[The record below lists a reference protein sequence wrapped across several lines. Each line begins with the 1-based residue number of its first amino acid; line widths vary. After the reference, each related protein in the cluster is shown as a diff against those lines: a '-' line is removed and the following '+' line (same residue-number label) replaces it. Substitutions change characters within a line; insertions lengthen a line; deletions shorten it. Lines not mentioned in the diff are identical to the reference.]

1 MSRPRAE
8 NRLSEF
14 ERVALSQ
21 AIRATVSHEGNYTS
35 VVAGAKVAQP
45 VVSLALHQ
53 RLVVRTPAV
62 KRLFEYFGISAE
74 PRNGVTGAAAE
85 NSDERSLRA
94 LRLAGMLEGLS
105 DGTKEADERLA
116 TILAALRGFIPGHAR

>member
-21 AIRATVSHEGNYTS
+21 AIRATVSHQGNYTA

-53 RLVVRTPAV
+53 RLVARTPAV
-62 KRLFEYFGISAE
+62 ERLFEYFGISTEAGNAL
-74 PRNGVTGAAAE
+74 PPATAE
-85 NSDERSLRA
+85 NSEERGRRA
-94 LRLAGMLEGLS
+94 QRLAGMLDGLS

-116 TILAALRGFIPGHAR
+116 TILAALRGFIPGDAR

>member
-21 AIRATVSHEGNYTS
+21 AIRATVSHQGNYTA
-35 VVAGAKVAQP
+35 VVAGAKVAQS

-62 KRLFEYFGISAE
+62 ERLFEYFGISAE
-74 PRNGVTGAAAE
+74 LRNGVAGASAQS
-85 NSDERSLRA
+85 SDERSLRA
-94 LRLAGMLEGLS
+94 LRLAGMLDGLS

-116 TILAALRGFIPGHAR
+116 TILAALRGFIPGHAH